1 MYHDI
6 KGDIK
11 HCPICQICKK
21 APKNPYTLAMWP
33 IFTEY
38 IFQRFEIDFVNSLT
52 ETLDGNKFTLVITK
66 YYTRWPIAVATP
78 LADAETTA
86 KVIYREIFCTFGPRQ
101 DNSV

>member
-52 ETLDGNKFTLVITK
+52 ETLDGNKFILVTIE
-66 YYTRWPIAVATP
+66 YYTR
-78 LADAETTA
+78 
-86 KVIYREIFCTFGPRQ
+86 
-101 DNSV
+101 